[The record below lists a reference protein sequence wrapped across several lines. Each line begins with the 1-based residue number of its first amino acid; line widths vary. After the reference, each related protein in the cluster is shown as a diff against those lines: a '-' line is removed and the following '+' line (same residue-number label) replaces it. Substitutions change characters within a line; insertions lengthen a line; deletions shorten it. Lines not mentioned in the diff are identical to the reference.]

1 MHIFPA
7 VYFCSPRLWSIRL
20 HFRYVYFLSLS
31 ARARPRSI
39 NLALPAHLQRCY
51 SDSFLAVCFHWISFH
66 IISWYMYP
74 LVCSSCRNY
83 QFPTIII
90 NGSDKIYWNIQR
102 LQKYYYFGHKNE
114 LHSDLLFTCYGV
126 SVSQRVHFRLCLQM
140 LTLQWAV
147 SCPE

>member
-7 VYFCSPRLWSIRL
+7 VYFCSPRLWSIHL

-39 NLALPAHLQRCY
+39 NLALPAHLQTCY
-51 SDSFLAVCFHWISFH
+51 SDSFLAACFHWISFH
-66 IISWYMYP
+66 IISCNMYP

-83 QFPTIII
+83 QLPTIIR
-90 NGSDKIYWNIQR
+90 NWSGKIYWHPTIAEVLLFRSQ
-102 LQKYYYFGHKNE
+102 KNE
-114 LHSDLLFTCYGV
+114 LHSDLLFTCYVVPV
-126 SVSQRVHFRLCLQM
+126 SRRVHFRLCLQM